1 MAEFYRLPQWML
13 TTLVMLAALCIV
25 MQTLTV
31 SYSIRRLR
39 TGWIRKVENGMECA
53 VLVVLFLFIAL
64 LAQVQYGLYGGFMIP
79 SAYGPARQAVFLLA
93 VVLGTAVA
101 VGTELIWP
109 FLIAG
114 GAAVLLP
121 ITEKITGAVYPLFF
135 VLALL
140 FFLMRSI
147 HICLMRRREL
157 HTQLSCMSVKE
168 AIDTMH
174 TGLLFFRPEG
184 DILLCNHQMDVL
196 SRQMTGQTLKSGR
209 EFQLL
214 LERGSLHPG
223 CTRETLGGQ
232 QVFRFSDSSVWS
244 ISTHDIP
251 MGYRTFSLLTA
262 DDVTQRWNAVKLL
275 AQQNQELEKRG
286 QELRQ
291 TIEHLQSICEAEELA
306 RSKVRATTFWGS
318 ALAFCSGP

>member
-121 ITEKITGAVYPLFF
+121 ITEKITGAVYPCF
-135 VLALL
+135 
-140 FFLMRSI
+140 
-147 HICLMRRREL
+147 
-157 HTQLSCMSVKE
+157 SC
-168 AIDTMH
+168 
-174 TGLLFFRPEG
+174 
-184 DILLCNHQMDVL
+184 
-196 SRQMTGQTLKSGR
+196 
-209 EFQLL
+209 
-214 LERGSLHPG
+214 
-223 CTRETLGGQ
+223 
-232 QVFRFSDSSVWS
+232 
-244 ISTHDIP
+244 
-251 MGYRTFSLLTA
+251 
-262 DDVTQRWNAVKLL
+262 
-275 AQQNQELEKRG
+275 
-286 QELRQ
+286 
-291 TIEHLQSICEAEELA
+291 
-306 RSKVRATTFWGS
+306 
-318 ALAFCSGP
+318 